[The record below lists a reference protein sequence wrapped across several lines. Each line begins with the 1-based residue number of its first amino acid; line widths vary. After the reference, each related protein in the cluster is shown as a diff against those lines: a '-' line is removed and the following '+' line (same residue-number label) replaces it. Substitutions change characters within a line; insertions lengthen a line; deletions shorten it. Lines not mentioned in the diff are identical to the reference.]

1 MRRRSSC
8 FGLNGKAYEDG
19 AGMTRYPHAIIIG
32 AGFTGCA
39 LAHDL
44 ALRGF
49 GVTVVERG
57 DIASGTSGRTH
68 GLLHSGGRYCVGD
81 HESAIECIEENGV
94 LCRIAAQCIEPNGGL
109 FVALDEDDLAYAE
122 VFERGAA
129 TCGIPIERLTP
140 QQALRLEPNLNP
152 RLLRAYL
159 VPDGTFD
166 PLRLAL
172 AFAASAKAHGVVFQV
187 YTEVEDLIVDG
198 RRNVIGIAV
207 WDRATGARRQLH
219 GDIVINATGAWAGQ
233 LAAKA
238 GAQVPIK
245 PTPGVMVA
253 FDQRLTQRPINRLN
267 QPGDGDILLPQRRMV
282 VVGTTS
288 FDVEELDYIPVTD
301 RQIALMVER
310 GAELVPALR
319 QARRRGAYMATRPL
333 IAAGGAGRSMA
344 RTFKCFD
351 HRESDGIGGLVTITG
366 GKATTCRAMAERAAD
381 VVCGK
386 LGVSAACATRETP
399 LLSYRKYYTG
409 SAGGA

>member
-1 MRRRSSC
+1 M
-8 FGLNGKAYEDG
+8 
-19 AGMTRYPHAIIIG
+19 MTTRPHAIIIG

-44 ALRGF
+44 TLRGF

-68 GLLHSGGRYCVGD
+68 GLLHSGARYCVGD

-94 LCRIAAQCIEPNGGL
+94 LRRIAAQCIEPNGGL
-109 FVALDEDDLAYAE
+109 FVALDESDLAYAE
-122 VFERGAA
+122 GFERGAS

-140 QQALRLEPNLNP
+140 QQALCLEPNIST
-152 RLLRAYL
+152 RLLLAYL

-172 AFAASAKAHGVVFQV
+172 AFAASAKVDGAAFLV
-187 YTEVEDLIVDG
+187 YTEVEGLIVDG
-198 RRNVIGIAV
+198 RRNVIGAGV
-207 WDRATGARRQLH
+207 WDRTTGVRRELR

-233 LAAKA
+233 IARRA
-238 GAQVPIK
+238 GAQVPIN

-253 FDQRLTQRPINRLN
+253 FDRRLTQRPINRLN
-267 QPGDGDILLPQRRMV
+267 KPGDGDILLPQRRMV

-288 FDVEELDYIPVTD
+288 FDVQELDYVPVTEE
-301 RQIALMVER
+301 QIALMVER

-319 QARRRGAYMATRPL
+319 QARRRGAYMAIRPL
-333 IAAGGAGRSMA
+333 VGVGGSGRSMA

-351 HRESDGIGGLVTITG
+351 HQESDGIGNLVTITG
-366 GKATTCRAMAERAAD
+366 GKATTCRVMAEKTAD

-386 LGVSAACATRETP
+386 LGVSAACATRETS
-399 LLSYRKYYTG
+399 LVSYRRYYTG
-409 SAGGA
+409 